1 MSTILN
7 ITFDQSFNVPLER
20 KSMYGEVKTDYA
32 LIEKMFKLIPKKLFE
47 NPNIKWC
54 DPCCGSGEF
63 MIYLFKILYISL
75 QKIFPEP
82 IERRNHIIHNMLW
95 MIEINEFHI
104 SKLVDIFGQD
114 ANIIHGNFLDINTL
128 NVDVIIGNPPFNING
143 SIKVPTNKVSKKS
156 DGISIWSYFIIHS
169 LVSSLKKSRYG
180 YLLFITPSIWMKR
193 DHKMYKIML
202 SYTIKKIH
210 TMNSDE
216 TYKSFHGHAQTP
228 TCYFF
233 MSKKKRHK
241 FPLWRPVQIYDK
253 AVKKY
258 VYFNHQNCEL
268 SLPLC
273 GISIINKIITKYN
286 FIEPLKVYKTSMR
299 PGYKN
304 LSISDIQTDEYP
316 HENITTCLLKK
327 NQPILKINY
336 SNIKCD
342 WNGVPKLVFAH
353 KMYGFPYL
361 DDTGRF
367 GISNRDNYVIVD
379 YSLNELIKIRDFF
392 YTKLGLYILE
402 ATRYRMRYLE
412 KYIFEILSESIIYF
426 NDINDET
433 IFDEFNLDKVERN
446 YINTFHRKH
455 YLKSK
460 LP

>member
-20 KSMYGEVKTDYA
+20 KSIYGEVKTDYA

-95 MIEINEFHI
+95 IVEINEFHI
-104 SKLVDIFGQD
+104 PKLVDIFGQD
-114 ANIIHGNFLDINTL
+114 ANIIHGSFLDINNL
-128 NVDVIIGNPPFNING
+128 NVDIIIGNPPFNING
-143 SIKVPTNKVSKKS
+143 TIKVPTNKVSKKS
-156 DGISIWSYFIIHS
+156 DGISIWSQFIIHS
-169 LVSSLKKSRYG
+169 LISSLKKSRYG

-210 TMNSDE
+210 TMNSNE

-241 FPLWRPVQIYDK
+241 FPLWRPVHIYDK

-258 VYFNHQNCEL
+258 VYFNHKNCEL

-273 GISIINKIITKYN
+273 GISIINKIITKYH
-286 FIEPLKVYKTSMR
+286 FLEPLKVYKTSMR

-367 GISNRDNYVIVD
+367 GISNRDNYIIVD
-379 YSLNELIKIRDFF
+379 YPLNELIKIRDFF

-402 ATRYRMRYLE
+402 STRYRMRYLE
-412 KYIFEILSESIIYF
+412 KYIFEIIPESIIYF

-446 YINTFHRKH
+446 YINTFHQKH

-460 LP
+460 PP